1 MPIGTTLWTPIAGDV
16 TFEGIYDE
24 VCREF
29 PIKLKRADNLSLCL
43 TAEGSATKLKGAEPL
58 LFPSKDQRDWQV
70 FVEQLANE
78 PDEPTTII
86 PNGMEK
92 LDLTKILKN
101 VPIGTK
107 LYSTVHGE
115 VEFCGI
121 KENPGIL
128 HPICVTKKRY
138 TSHLARDGR
147 YNDAF
152 DGECI
157 LFPAKDQRDWQVF
170 VEQLANEP
178 DEPRTILPNGV
189 YIVYADG
196 HYERYRNGLKRDEG
210 MRVGISWDGHTWIL
224 GKDYGD
230 LPWSTASREKLEDN
244 TCRIMKEYEAV
255 LDWDFWGARS
265 ELIGLWDHI
274 PFADDETM
282 PTCPMVLV
290 QEHLATQSCLNDAL
304 RFCCLPEYE
313 VERIRWFVERS
324 SAYGARTFSG
334 GSGYLYNNGVNSAA
348 RVQAVTLWN
357 ID

>member
-1 MPIGTTLWTPIAGDV
+1 MNDLVSILRKVPIGTTLWTPIAGDV

-29 PIKLKRADNLSLCL
+29 PIKVKRADNLSLCL
-43 TAEGSATKLKGAEPL
+43 TADGSATKLKGAEPL
-58 LFPSKDQRDWQV
+58 LFPS
-70 FVEQLANE
+70 
-78 PDEPTTII
+78 
-86 PNGMEK
+86 
-92 LDLTKILKN
+92 
-101 VPIGTK
+101 
-107 LYSTVHGE
+107 
-115 VEFCGI
+115 
-121 KENPGIL
+121 
-128 HPICVTKKRY
+128 
-138 TSHLARDGR
+138 
-147 YNDAF
+147 
-152 DGECI
+152 
-157 LFPAKDQRDWQVF
+157 KDQRDWQVF

-196 HYERYRNGLKRDEG
+196 HYERYRDGLKRDEG

-224 GKDYGD
+224 GRDHGER
-230 LPWSTASREKLEDN
+230 PWSKASREQLEDN

-265 ELIGLWDHI
+265 ELIGLWGHI

-304 RFCCLPEYE
+304 RFCRLPEYE
-313 VERIRWFVERS
+313 VKNCRWFIERS
-324 SAYGARTFSG
+324 SAYNARVFGGYSGVLGSNYVYGA
-334 GSGYLYNNGVNSAA
+334 Y
-348 RVQAVTLWN
+348 RVQAVTPWN